1 MPIAHA
7 NGIDIYYERA
17 GEGEPLL
24 FISGSHGDLRIRPN
38 HFDTPLANA
47 FELVGYDQRGLG
59 QTTNPP
65 GEFTM
70 RDYADDAA
78 ALLDHLDL
86 DTVPVVGVSFGGMV
100 GQEFALRHPGRVSR
114 LVLACTSSGGAG
126 GKSYPLHELA
136 ELPARERAEA
146 QIKVADLRYDDA
158 WIEENPQRWEVL
170 VERTM
175 GTRRTDRDEKGA
187 AKQLRARWD
196 HDVYER
202 LPSLNMPV
210 LLAAGRYDGIAPV
223 ANMEAIQ
230 AQIRGSEIEY
240 FEGGH
245 MFLAQDKS
253 AYPFI
258 AEWLCSGS
266 GT

>member
-1 MPIAHA
+1 M
-7 NGIDIYYERA
+7 
-17 GEGEPLL
+17 
-24 FISGSHGDLRIRPN
+24 
-38 HFDTPLANA
+38 
-47 FELVGYDQRGLG
+47 
-59 QTTNPP
+59 
-65 GEFTM
+65 
-70 RDYADDAA
+70 
-78 ALLDHLDL
+78 
-86 DTVPVVGVSFGGMV
+86 
-100 GQEFALRHPGRVSR
+100 
-114 LVLACTSSGGAG
+114 
-126 GKSYPLHELA
+126 
-136 ELPARERAEA
+136 
-146 QIKVADLRYDDA
+146 ADLRYDDA

-175 GTRRTDRDEKGA
+175 GTRRGDRDEKGA
-187 AKQLRARWD
+187 AKQLRARWE

-266 GT
+266 GA